1 MEDETMRNVAILG
14 NKTKELLSRN
24 PSVSTINL
32 HGVPVNCGIVATR
45 PPAFES
51 GGEKDRTKA
60 LVNVKAFSCNY
71 RDQALILIASRKGPE
86 NSFYTIGSD
95 FVGEVIAVGEAV
107 EGFAVG
113 DKVIGDYSY
122 VGARFVETPYRQGV
136 TTNHSS
142 AEYQSFDANK
152 IVKVPSAMPDEV
164 AGAFSV
170 NAQTAYSIVRKLEVN
185 EGDSVLV
192 TAARSHTSMFAINA
206 LRKYKTNVYA
216 MTTSKGYEEQFARLG
231 VKELLQVDPQ
241 LNNLG
246 EDPRVLEVAR
256 AVGGFDHVIDPY
268 FDVYLPKVV
277 YVLAPGGK
285 YISCGFWSQY
295 HHLIDEKAQAP
306 DPNLRLQHALIY
318 AIANNLQILFNCLG
332 DTNDLRNAI
341 DDYAAGD
348 LNVVIDSVHTGNEVG
363 AFLTRAYM
371 APDRFGKVVYQYN

>member
-1 MEDETMRNVAILG
+1 MRNVAILG
-14 NKTKELLSRN
+14 NKTKELLAKN

-51 GGEKDRTKA
+51 GEKDRKRA
-60 LVNVKAFSCNY
+60 LVNVRAFSCNY
-71 RDQALILIASRKGPE
+71 RDQALILTASRKGPE

-95 FVGEVIAVGEAV
+95 FVGEVMAVGEDV

-122 VGARFVETPYRQGV
+122 IGAQFVETPYRQGV

-142 AEYQSFDANK
+142 TEYQAFEVNK
-152 IVKVPSAMPDEV
+152 IVKVPSEMPNEV

-170 NAQTAYSIVRKLEVN
+170 NAQTAYSILRKLEIN
-185 EGDSVLV
+185 DGDNVLV
-192 TAARSHTSMFAINA
+192 TAARSHTSMFAING
-206 LRKYKTNVYA
+206 LRKYRANVYA
-216 MTTSKGYEEQFARLG
+216 LTTSKGYEEQFARLG
-231 VKELLQVDPQ
+231 VKEILQADSRLNLLA
-241 LNNLG
+241 

-256 AVGGFDHVIDPY
+256 SIGGFDHVIDPFY
-268 FDVYLPKVV
+268 DVYLPKVV
-277 YVLAPGGK
+277 YVMAPGGK

-295 HHLIDEKAQAP
+295 RRLIDEKAQAP
-306 DPNLRLQHALIY
+306 DPNLRLQHALTY
-318 AIANNLQILFNCLG
+318 AIVNNLQILFNCLG
-332 DTNDLRNAI
+332 DGNDLRNAI

-371 APDRFGKVVYQYN
+371 APDRFGKVVYRYN

>member
-1 MEDETMRNVAILG
+1 MRNVAILG
-14 NKTKELLSRN
+14 NKTKELLAKN

-51 GGEKDRTKA
+51 GEKDRKRA
-60 LVNVKAFSCNY
+60 LVNVRAFSCNY
-71 RDQALILIASRKGPE
+71 RDQALILTASRKGPE

-95 FVGEVIAVGEAV
+95 FVGEVMAVGEDV

-122 VGARFVETPYRQGV
+122 IGAQFVETPYRQGV

-142 AEYQSFDANK
+142 TEYQAFEVNK
-152 IVKVPSAMPDEV
+152 IVKVPSEMPNEV

-170 NAQTAYSIVRKLEVN
+170 NAQTAYSILRKLEIN
-185 EGDSVLV
+185 DGDNVLV
-192 TAARSHTSMFAINA
+192 TAARSHTSMFAING
-206 LRKYKTNVYA
+206 LRKYRTNVYA
-216 MTTSKGYEEQFARLG
+216 LTTSNGYEEQFARLG
-231 VKELLQVDPQ
+231 VKEILQADSR
-241 LNNLG
+241 LNHLA

-256 AVGGFDHVIDPY
+256 SIGGFDHVIDPFY
-268 FDVYLPKVV
+268 DVYLPKVV
-277 YVLAPGGK
+277 YVMAPGGK

-295 HHLIDEKAQAP
+295 HHLTDEKVA
-306 DPNLRLQHALIY
+306 DPNLRLHQALSYSIV
-318 AIANNLQILFNCLG
+318 NNLRILFNCLG

-371 APDRFGKVVYQYN
+371 APDRFGKVVYEYN